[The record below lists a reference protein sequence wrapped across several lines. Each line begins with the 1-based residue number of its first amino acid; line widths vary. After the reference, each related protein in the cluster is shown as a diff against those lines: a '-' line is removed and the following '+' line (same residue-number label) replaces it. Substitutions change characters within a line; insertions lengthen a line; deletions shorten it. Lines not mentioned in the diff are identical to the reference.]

1 MERSIIRFIIRYSLP
16 QQVKLLIL
24 TFCSFPILY
33 ASLELPKLIIND
45 AIGDASS
52 LKTPLG
58 FPLDPV
64 PYLLGLCGVLL
75 TLIMVNG
82 VFKMR
87 INTYKG
93 IVGERLVRRLRY
105 QLIDR
110 ILRFQPRR
118 FQMISQGELISTITA
133 ETEPLA
139 GYIGDSIALPA
150 FQGGTMLTI
159 LLFMFM
165 QDPILGLA
173 SVILIP
179 VQIAVIPRLQRK
191 INMLKKERVRTVR
204 HLSER
209 IGENVDGALEIRLHG
224 TRAYHLAE
232 FSKIL
237 GDLFRIRLDIY
248 KKKFFMK
255 FLNNFI
261 NQLTPLMFYS
271 IGGVLAIR
279 GELTV
284 GALVAAI
291 AAHKDLTAPWKELLD
306 YYQQYQDSLIKYE
319 QILEQFHSEDLMP
332 FVEARDDSP
341 AHLEN
346 RLRFDNLIVGDDAGN
361 RLVRAIN
368 LELPSASATA
378 IRADDPALLRYLART
393 LTRMHAT
400 ESGTLYIGEL
410 PLEQVPSDLLARE
423 LTYVGP
429 DAFLFSGN
437 MLQNINYSMRLKP
450 PEESEDQL
458 DNRRRWEIREARAS
472 GNSTDRFDGIW
483 TDFALAH
490 AENWQDMRH
499 WLYEGLRVV
508 GADQLIYHVGLDVRY
523 DPESRPKELSDG
535 LLRVRE
541 ALKKKLPAEGLDK
554 LVERFDRGRFNSALS
569 VVQNLGFGFPR
580 PPIASVKEMASHP
593 LMADLLDQFEL
604 TNAAHRCGQ
613 RLARRLSGLLLSVGP
628 MAPLPDEFSEFD
640 NRDFRRRLVERRR
653 HNLMADED
661 GRALLRELFL
671 RIVPLRHGEDLLDN
685 DVIDRIM
692 NTRDLVLSRTDCPLC
707 SSFEHF
713 DEKRISSGLTVRENV
728 LYGTLVGTDKGE
740 LARLQR
746 LIDETMRE
754 EDADSMVMVLACFTQ
769 VGIRGAGLPLIAKQR
784 IQLLR
789 AIVKHP
795 RILIIHEA
803 LTAMSL
809 EERAA
814 VIRRIRE
821 RLPEMLLLY
830 LDQEIPPGDGELFDK
845 RYELDGE
852 TLQPLDANGLQQS
865 LVSSH
870 L

>member
-1 MERSIIRFIIRYSLP
+1 MESSILRFIIRYSLP
-16 QQVKLLIL
+16 QQIKLLIF

-33 ASLELPKLIIND
+33 ASLELPKIIINN
-45 AIGDASS
+45 AIGDSAS
-52 LKTPLG
+52 LKTLMG
-58 FPLDPV
+58 ISLDPI
-64 PYLLGLCGVLL
+64 PYLLALCGALL
-75 TLIMVNG
+75 SLVVING
-82 VFKMR
+82 LFKMH
-87 INTYKG
+87 INTFKG

-118 FQMISQGELISTITA
+118 FQMISQGELISTVTA

-173 SVILIP
+173 SVVLIP
-179 VQIAVIPRLQRK
+179 VQIALIPRLQRK
-191 INMLKKERVRTVR
+191 INLLKKERVRTVR
-204 HLSER
+204 HLSQR

-248 KKKFFMK
+248 KKKYLMK

-279 GELTV
+279 GDLTV

-291 AAHKDLTAPWKELLD
+291 AAQKDLTAPWKELLD

-319 QILEQFHSEDLMP
+319 QILEQFHGQDLIP
-332 FVEARDDSP
+332 YVPATEDSP
-341 AHLEN
+341 EHLDN
-346 RLRFDNLIVGDDAGN
+346 QMRFDNLSIGDEGGN
-361 RLVRAIN
+361 RVIRAIN
-368 LELPSASATA
+368 LRLPPASGTA
-378 IRADDPALLRYLART
+378 IRCDDAAKLRALART
-393 LTRMHAT
+393 LIRMQAP
-400 ESGTLYIGEL
+400 ENGQLFIGDH
-410 PLEQVPSDLLARE
+410 PLESLPTDLLARE

-450 PEESEDQL
+450 PVDTEEQL
-458 DNRRRWEIREARAS
+458 DAQRRWEIREALAS

-483 TDFALAH
+483 TDFKLAH

-499 WLYEGLRVV
+499 WLYEGLQVV
-508 GADQLIYHVGLDVRY
+508 GADQLIYGVGLEVHY
-523 DPESRPKELSDG
+523 DPETRPKELSDG

-541 ALKKKLPAEGLDK
+541 RLRQELPRAGLDQ
-554 LVERFDRGRFNSALS
+554 LIERFDVRRFNQGLS
-569 VVQNLGFGFPR
+569 VLQNIGFGFPR
-580 PPIASVKEMASHP
+580 PPIGSVSEMAAHP
-593 LMADLLDQFEL
+593 LMADLLEQFDL
-604 TNAAHRCGQ
+604 TDACFRCGQ
-613 RLARRLSGLLLSVGP
+613 RMARRLGGLLIEAGP
-628 MAPLPDEFSEFD
+628 LAPLPDNFSEFD
-640 NRDFRRRLVERRR
+640 NRDFRRRLFERRR
-653 HNLMADED
+653 QDLMADD
-661 GRALLRELFL
+661 GGRQLLRELFL
-671 RIVPLRHGEDLLDN
+671 RIIPQRHGSDLLD
-685 DVIDRIM
+685 DEVIDKLMMARS
-692 NTRDLVLSRTDCPLC
+692 LVLTRSDCPLC

-713 DEKRISSGLTVRENV
+713 GEDRISSGLTVRENV
-728 LYGTLVGTDKGE
+728 LYGTLIDTDPQQ
-740 LARLQR
+740 LTLLQQ
-746 LIDETMRE
+746 LIDEIMQQ

-769 VGIRGAGLPLIAKQR
+769 VGIRGGGLPLIAKQR

-795 RILIIHEA
+795 RVLVMHEA

-809 EERAA
+809 DERSA
-814 VIRRIRE
+814 VIRRIRA
-821 RLPEMLLLY
+821 RLPELLLLY
-830 LDQEIPPGDGELFDK
+830 LDKEIPPGDVFNA
-845 RYELDGE
+845 RYEIAGDQL
-852 TLQPLDANGLQQS
+852 LPLDAGGLQQS
-865 LVSSH
+865 FASSH

>member
-1 MERSIIRFIIRYSLP
+1 MERSIIRFILRYSLP

-33 ASLELPKLIIND
+33 ASLELPKIIIND
-45 AIGDASS
+45 AIGDSSS
-52 LKTPLG
+52 LKMLFGLPLE
-58 FPLDPV
+58 PI

-75 TLIMVNG
+75 SLIVVNG
-82 VFKMR
+82 LFKMR
-87 INTYKG
+87 INTFKG

-105 QLIDR
+105 QLIER

-118 FQMISQGELISTITA
+118 FQMISQGELISTVTA

-191 INMLKKERVRTVR
+191 INLLKKERVRAVR

-271 IGGVLAIR
+271 IGGILAIQ
-279 GELTV
+279 GNLTV

-332 FVEARDDSP
+332 DVPTRDDSP
-341 AHLEN
+341 KHLDN
-346 RLRFDNLIVGDDAGN
+346 RLQLDNLVICDDAGN
-361 RLVRAIN
+361 RLIRAVS
-368 LELPSASATA
+368 LTLPEGSATA
-378 IRADDPALLRYLART
+378 IRDDDPARLRALART
-393 LTRMHAT
+393 LIRMHEP
-400 ESGTLYIGEL
+400 ESGGICIGDVA
-410 PLEQVPSDLLARE
+410 LEEVPSELLARE

-450 PEESEDQL
+450 PQETESQRDA
-458 DNRRRWEIREARAS
+458 RRRWEVREALAS

-508 GADQLIYHVGLDVRY
+508 GADQLIYSVGLEVHY
-523 DPESRPKELSDG
+523 DPETRPRELSDG
-535 LLRVRE
+535 LLRVRQS
-541 ALKKKLPAEGLDK
+541 LKKQLTAEGLDK
-554 LVERFDRGRFNSALS
+554 LIEPFDPCRYNSGLS
-569 VVQNLGFGFPR
+569 VAQNLGFGFPR
-580 PPIASVKEMASHP
+580 PPIDSVSAMANHP
-593 LMADLLDQFEL
+593 LMAELLDQFNL
-604 TNAAHRCGQ
+604 TEAAYRCGE
-613 RLARRLSGLLLSVGP
+613 RLARRLSGLLLSAGP
-628 MAPLPDEFSEFD
+628 LAPLPDDFIEFD
-640 NRDFRRRLVERRR
+640 NRAFRHRILERRR
-653 HNLMADED
+653 YKLRDDEE
-661 GRALLRELFL
+661 GRTLLRELFL
-671 RIVPLRHGEDLLDN
+671 RTVPLRHGNDLLDD
-685 DVIDRIM
+685 DVIDRLM
-692 NTRDLVLSRTDCPLC
+692 TARAVVLSRTDCPLC
-707 SSFEHF
+707 SSFEHL
-713 DEKRISSGLTVRENV
+713 DEQRISSGLSVRENV
-728 LYGTLVGTDKGE
+728 LYGTLVGTDRTE
-740 LARLQR
+740 LARLQQ
-746 LIDETMRE
+746 LIDDTMRQ

-769 VGIRGAGLPLIAKQR
+769 VGIRGAGLAPIAKQR

-795 RILIIHEA
+795 RLLIMHEA

-809 EERAA
+809 DERAA
-814 VIRRIRE
+814 VVRRIRE
-821 RLPEMLLLY
+821 RLPDMLLLY
-830 LDQEIPPGDGELFDK
+830 LDKEIPPGDVFDN
-845 RYELDGE
+845 RYEICDGK
-852 TLQPLDANGLQQS
+852 LQPLDANGLQQS
-865 LVSSH
+865 LASSH